1 MVFIIWA
8 ASCCSVVL
16 TFTIPGCG
24 MQFQY
29 PLASPPRFF
38 SPPLPGGAGGLSEG
52 IAYLVL
58 NDLPRDAL
66 ATFIVLWRTVVFYVP
81 ILLGGG
87 IFFRFSPFAGQHAVR
102 LIAMSV

>member
-29 PLASPPRFF
+29 PWHRPVFT
-38 SPPLPGGAGGLSEG
+38 LPGGAGGLSEG